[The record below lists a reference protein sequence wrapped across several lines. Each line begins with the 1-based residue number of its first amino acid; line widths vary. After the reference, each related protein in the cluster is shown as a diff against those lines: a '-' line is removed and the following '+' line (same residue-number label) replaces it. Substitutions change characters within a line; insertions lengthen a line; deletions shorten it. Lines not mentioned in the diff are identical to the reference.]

1 MKRLMLLLLTAVL
14 IWPTTMLATI
24 PPAKPIKDFK
34 GYASKSAT
42 RADGNKMGIVT
53 ELKYEKL
60 PDMKQARLWHQT
72 FATSNGLVVVGG
84 HTTEFV
90 PTKTA
95 EIYQNGKWQEFLGSA
110 THDGAFSV
118 ELNDGGW
125 MIGSG
130 FSNNAGVGQSTNVD
144 VYNPAAN
151 TLQTGPSLSK
161 PRALAKA
168 INVNGRIFVSGNWY
182 ADDNTIDYY
191 NGMSFSSVG
200 NTDGRCNPY
209 MMADKD
215 GNIIIFGTEDNYGR
229 PIELYTYNDGSK
241 GLVAD
246 CYNVEMGTTQYISL
260 PYSENQLPVS
270 LTNDI
275 RSSDYHLSVN
285 GNNFYMVLT
294 KKKDT
299 GTYQLLFY
307 SAEEDQYYRFND
319 FLIPSKHP
327 DSGEEITYR
336 GGVYI
341 DKARDQLYL
350 IGGSQGKQGQT
361 VHIISLN
368 YDTDAWTIASA
379 SGFNYDLMQGSWALL
394 PDGRLACSG
403 GFTDSNYHPS
413 SEAYIFTPPTAG
425 EESGDTPEPQKSG
438 KTLVVL
444 TKDGG
449 KTEFVLSE
457 KPKVLF
463 EGKSL
468 RITSS
473 KADVTYAL
481 SDILRFTYENTDPT
495 GINQLAETE
504 DPTEVNY
511 QDGTLVLSQLKEGT
525 VVGVYSLDGK
535 KVQQLRAS
543 HKGTYRLS
551 LLSLPKGVYI
561 VKADTITYKIM
572 KR

>member
-1 MKRLMLLLLTAVL
+1 
-14 IWPTTMLATI
+14 
-24 PPAKPIKDFK
+24 
-34 GYASKSAT
+34 
-42 RADGNKMGIVT
+42 
-53 ELKYEKL
+53 
-60 PDMKQARLWHQT
+60 
-72 FATSNGLVVVGG
+72 
-84 HTTEFV
+84 
-90 PTKTA
+90 
-95 EIYQNGKWQEFLGSA
+95 
-110 THDGAFSV
+110 
-118 ELNDGGW
+118 
-125 MIGSG
+125 
-130 FSNNAGVGQSTNVD
+130 
-144 VYNPAAN
+144 
-151 TLQTGPSLSK
+151 
-161 PRALAKA
+161 
-168 INVNGRIFVSGNWY
+168 
-182 ADDNTIDYY
+182 
-191 NGMSFSSVG
+191 
-200 NTDGRCNPY
+200 
-209 MMADKD
+209 
-215 GNIIIFGTEDNYGR
+215 
-229 PIELYTYNDGSK
+229 
-241 GLVAD
+241 
-246 CYNVEMGTTQYISL
+246 
-260 PYSENQLPVS
+260 
-270 LTNDI
+270 
-275 RSSDYHLSVN
+275 
-285 GNNFYMVLT
+285 MVLT
-294 KKKDT
+294 KKNT
-299 GTYQLLFY
+299 GTYELLFY
-307 SAEEDQYYRFND
+307 SVEEDQYYRFNN

-327 DSGEEITYR
+327 DSGEEISYR
-336 GGVYI
+336 GGVYV
-341 DKARDQLYL
+341 DKSRNQLYL

-379 SGFNYDLMQGSWALL
+379 PGFNYDLMQGSWTLL

-403 GFTDSNYHPS
+403 GFTDSNDHPS

-425 EESGDTPEPQKSG
+425 EESGNTPEPQKSG

-473 KADVTYAL
+473 KADVTYTL
-481 SDILRFTYENTDPT
+481 SDILRFTYINTDPT

-504 DPTEVNY
+504 DPTEVSY

-551 LLSLPKGVYI
+551 LSSLPKGVYI